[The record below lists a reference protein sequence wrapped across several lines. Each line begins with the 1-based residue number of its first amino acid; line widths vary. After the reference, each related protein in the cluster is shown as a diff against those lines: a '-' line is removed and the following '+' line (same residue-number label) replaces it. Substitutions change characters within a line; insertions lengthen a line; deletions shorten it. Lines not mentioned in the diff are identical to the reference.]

1 MRNYDLQIIWSS
13 STDYSIL
20 VSSHYMYIS
29 KRKETTVPLGDIVEK
44 WFSQLEPE
52 EKFSINFMHLN

>member
-13 STDYSIL
+13 STDYSIPGFL
-20 VSSHYMYIS
+20 ALHVHLEAE
-29 KRKETTVPLGDIVEK
+29 RTTVPLGDIVEK

-52 EKFSINFMHLN
+52 EKFSISFMHLN